1 MREVKTNKVEQ
12 KMEEEE
18 VKKEKFICYL
28 RSSSKEQDVP
38 FLSTKIR
45 NTNEI
50 IFNYKNSL
58 MKIFN

>member
-12 KMEEEE
+12 KMEEE

-38 FLSTKIR
+38 FLSTMIR